1 MSINAYSGWQLL
13 LTASTDVPTYEICT
27 DVCRYPLCVFAVS
40 RLLCDV
46 LKMTLKTLGN
56 SCCSARELVC
66 TSVCSPPLV

>member
-13 LTASTDVPTYEICT
+13 LTASTCLHMKYVHTY
-27 DVCRYPLCVFAVS
+27 VRRYPLCVFAVS

-56 SCCSARELVC
+56 SCCSARELVRLC
-66 TSVCSPPLV
+66 V